1 MGICCSSFLNAN
13 HEGEPA
19 FMNED
24 NIVAGNKKTN
34 DAENYE
40 NDDDQQHRDVVP
52 LLQTE
57 DLKNAEILGY
67 TEEWIQEG
75 QKLICRRKYQ
85 CREDIA
91 REMAL
96 SVNDSQKK

>member
-57 DLKNAEILGY
+57 DLKNATDTDTSNGSFDEETISKMMAEI
-67 TEEWIQEG
+67 E
-75 QKLICRRKYQ
+75 
-85 CREDIA
+85 
-91 REMAL
+91 
-96 SVNDSQKK
+96 SDS